1 MRAWIVLGLV
11 ASRPAFADPELYEN
25 TAVDAG
31 VTFVRSAI
39 SDRYGDG
46 LAVEIRGL
54 VDDHL
59 AIGGRVEI
67 GAMYGGVV
75 GSDRAS
81 LDIAF
86 AASGIAKAEY
96 LFGTGLVRPF
106 VGGGVG
112 GYTIGAQSIPAGPD
126 RAAIETAAGRYIGAA
141 LQVGVD
147 LGPVRVAATYNA
159 MLGATLEVHETVGT
173 GTQTVQLSQNYLT
186 LELAY
191 RFVGGR
197 KAH

>member
-1 MRAWIVLGLV
+1 MRAAIVIGVV
-11 ASRPAFADPELYEN
+11 ASRAAFADPVHYEN

-39 SDRYGDG
+39 SSRYGDG

-54 VDDHL
+54 VNDNL

-75 GSDRAS
+75 GSDRAD

-86 AASGIAKAEY
+86 AASGIVKAEY
-96 LFGTGLVRPF
+96 LFGHEFVRPF

-112 GYTIGAQSIPAGPD
+112 GYTIGSQSIPAAGN
-126 RAAIETAAGRYIGAA
+126 RAAIENSSGRYLGAA
-141 LQVGVD
+141 VQVGVD
-147 LGPVRVAATYNA
+147 IGPVRVAATYNA
-159 MLGATLEVHETVGT
+159 LLDAYLEFHETTGTGAT
-173 GTQTVQLSQNYLT
+173 QTTQLSQNYLT
-186 LELAY
+186 LELSF
-191 RFVGGR
+191 RFAGGR
-197 KAH
+197 KP